1 MKQLKKRLQII
12 AVLMVVLSVVSLF
25 AGCAGESTTTG
36 ADTTGVPETT
46 APVNDETTA
55 PSKETT
61 PEPTEPSVDPTEP
74 SVDPTEP
81 SVDPTE
87 PSVDPTEPSVEP
99 TNPDVDPTE
108 PGVDPVTYK
117 NANGMIVLTWNG
129 TTADYSNE
137 YTAMSIEGQAVT
149 EEDGVYTVTIEGGR
163 GDTVITVTINADG
176 TVTLTDSEAD
186 DLFMASM
193 EFTLRVDG
201 EGFATVETNEEIIAV
216 EPDEDGML
224 TWTATMTGKIAVGGE
239 FNMIMVYDEDAFWN
253 FDDALAILEGTG
265 AVEVTKGT
273 KYVFSDPF
281 YETESVTLYTIVGEE
296 YDSGDEEPET
306 ELLPFTGTPVADT
319 AYKFG
324 MNQVT
329 LGKTLYFNGTI
340 SGSHF
345 LGTTENVDEAVAVY
359 VEVVDGGYKMYFMD
373 GETKTYFALE
383 TYKNSKGYDT
393 VGMTFATDADNAAV
407 FTWNTELNIFVSN
420 YNNTDYYMGSYKDFA
435 TISVSKTTFIN
446 AENAD
451 VSQFRA
457 VLYLEQVVDGGD
469 DDNNGN
475 EDDEPSIPTEEGKVT
490 YYFTMGENGVEIP
503 EWAAIY
509 ITGGVWGWNNDAP
522 EKLTNLDGT
531 NIWYLITDKIAEGDN
546 EIKLILGYDADN
558 CFPWENTWEYLHS
571 GNYKFTY
578 TEGQLIDLGEFV
590 FSTAPS
596 DPSKTT
602 WSVVGNL
609 FDTGWRV
616 DFDLT
621 ATEEANIYEIELEL
635 TAGTEFK
642 IRKNH
647 KWSNGEFGNNGE
659 NVKVEADGVYTIR
672 VNVETQEITLTAK
685 EDNTDSA
692 IKEILDQA
700 FALEEDASMTGE
712 YELTGVITK
721 VETIYGG
728 SAYSLTIEVEGDGRE
743 VLCYKVS
750 GDYVRNLQV
759 GDTVTVSSNEFKN
772 YNGTIEL
779 NKCTLVSYTL
789 AEGHE
794 PVVRVEHD
802 ALTENGNKLTINV
815 GGLGKR
821 EGWVNG
827 MQYKTL
833 TIKEGLTVVINCTAV
848 GTYGEN
854 SGKFYL
860 SDDGNDT
867 WRLYASENV
876 SFTLTSDKTI
886 ASIKVTYGVK
896 QDETIERLTC
906 NGETYESGAVITV
919 NSNEV
924 VLGATNIQEGS
935 KLSAQVR
942 IIEIEIT
949 YAEESN
955 GDANETPATGSS
967 VTYDF
972 KDLEVG
978 SNELKENTLVEA
990 LNGATTDESLV
1001 SVEGSKIFAG
1011 NSSNSGCHAQEKGYL
1026 KTGTGSK
1033 NGQLVLTYAAGA
1045 KVAKVEV
1052 YCQAWN
1058 ETSADT
1064 VSVNGSEAQ
1073 TAGATE
1079 IVCLTFELTGE
1090 NNVVTIDFAKRV
1102 LVSQIIVT
1110 FAE

>member
-36 ADTTGVPETT
+36 GDTTGVPETT

-87 PSVDPTEPSVEP
+87 PSVEPTDPSVDPTEPS
-99 TNPDVDPTE
+99 
-108 PGVDPVTYK
+108 VDPVTYK

-201 EGFATVETNEEIIAV
+201 EGFATVETNEEIITV
-216 EPDEDGML
+216 EPDEGGML

-383 TYKNSKGYDT
+383 TYKNAKGYDT
-393 VGMTFATDADNAAV
+393 VGMTFATDADKAAV

-420 YNNTDYYMGSYKDFA
+420 YNNTDYYMGSYKEFA

-509 ITGGVWGWNNDAP
+509 IIGGAWHPNWNADTA
-522 EKLTNLDGT
+522 EKLTNLEGT
-531 NIWYLITDKIAEGDN
+531 NIWYLVTDKVVDGQN
-546 EIKLILGYDADN
+546 ELKLILGLDADN
-558 CFPWENTWEYLHS
+558 KVTWENTWEYLHD

-700 FALEEDASMTGE
+700 FALEVGASMNGE
-712 YELTGVITK
+712 YELTGVITE
-721 VETIYGG
+721 VHTVYGG
-728 SAYSLTIEVEGDGRE
+728 SKYVMTIKVEGDGRE
-743 VLCYKVS
+743 VELFGVS

-759 GDTVTVSSNEFKN
+759 DDIITVSSNEFKN

-802 ALTENGNKLTINV
+802 ALTENGNKLTIHV

-833 TIKEGLTVVINCTAV
+833 TIREGLTVVINCTAV
-848 GTYGEN
+848 GDYNES

-867 WRLYASENV
+867 WRLYASENAT
-876 SFTLTSDKTI
+876 FTLTSDKTI

-955 GDANETPATGSS
+955 GDANETPAANYVK
-967 VTYDF
+967 VTEDQEDWSGTYLFTVLNGENLVAFSGVDA
-972 KDLEVG
+972 KDNFVAVEDVDGTIAGTASLVTVTIEKCENGYFIKVG
-978 SNELKENTLVEA
+978 DKYIGGKENTNGISFEDEGVLNTITYQ
-990 LNGATTDESLV
+990 NGAVTIRSNGVILRLNTGSGGPRIRYFKDTADKTDET
-1001 SVEGSKIFAG
+1001 
-1011 NSSNSGCHAQEKGYL
+1011 YPR
-1026 KTGTGSK
+1026 
-1033 NGQLVLTYAAGA
+1033 LTLYKLA
-1045 KVAKVEV
+1045 EV
-1052 YCQAWN
+1052 
-1058 ETSADT
+1058 
-1064 VSVNGSEAQ
+1064 
-1073 TAGATE
+1073 
-1079 IVCLTFELTGE
+1079 
-1090 NNVVTIDFAKRV
+1090 
-1102 LVSQIIVT
+1102 
-1110 FAE
+1110 